1 VLHIPPVSDE
11 PCPKCLFL
19 AELSKDTVDT
29 LRKRVE
35 TKQKK
40 LASVRQAK
48 KSSWEAEEEKLVAA
62 IEQDNNSIKALLDR
76 RVFIRH
82 CMYHEMLVL
91 HSRQTGQ
98 ATLLA
103 RQYAKDRA
111 GWLENSQKSWLDL
124 GRRLKDMPVD

>member
-1 VLHIPPVSDE
+1 LA
-11 PCPKCLFL
+11 FL
-19 AELSKDTVDT
+19 VELSRDTVDT

-40 LASVRQAK
+40 LAAVRQAK
-48 KSSWEAEEEKLVAA
+48 KSSWETEAEKLVTA
-62 IEQDNNSIKALLDR
+62 IEQDNNNIKVLLER

-111 GWLENSQKSWLDL
+111 GASEHAHRSWLDL

>member
-1 VLHIPPVSDE
+1 MTVSSALTWLVPLLTPP
-11 PCPKCLFL
+11 
-19 AELSKDTVDT
+19 AELSKDSVDA

-35 TKQKK
+35 IKQKK

-48 KSSWEAEEEKLVAA
+48 KSNWEAEQEKLVTA
-62 IEQDNNSIKALLDR
+62 IEQDNTSIKTLLDR

-98 ATLLA
+98 VTLLA
-103 RQYAKDRA
+103 RQWAKDRA
-111 GWLENSQKSWLDL
+111 AAGEHVQRSWVDL
-124 GRRLKDMPVD
+124 GKRLRDMPVD